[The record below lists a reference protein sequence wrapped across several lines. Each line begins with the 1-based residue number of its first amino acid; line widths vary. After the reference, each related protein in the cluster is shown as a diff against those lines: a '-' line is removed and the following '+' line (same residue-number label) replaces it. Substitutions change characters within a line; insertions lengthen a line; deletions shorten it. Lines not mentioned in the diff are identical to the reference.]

1 MEVKYPQPAGFL
13 PEEIEVLFTD
23 FGFNLR
29 NTLRETKERIYAS
42 VEEYWEALPPG
53 NRTVLTAMDE
63 EKRDRFKEDYLIRLR
78 SAMRP
83 DGIHYIVHVIYSIA
97 QK

>member
-1 MEVKYPQPAGFL
+1 MELKFPRPGGFSA
-13 PEEIEVLFTD
+13 EEIEILLTG
-23 FGFNLR
+23 FGFNAKK
-29 NTLRETKERIYAS
+29 TLRETKERIYAS

-83 DGIHYIVHVIYSIA
+83 DGIHHIVHVIYSIA